1 MEDAEMASIHLRL
14 NGVIEAG
21 KNTKYGSELTFLV
34 KLIGR
39 IELLMNLPA
48 SKCSEG
54 HYLGSVVFER
64 KTIAQGI

>member
-1 MEDAEMASIHLRL
+1 MASIHLRL

-48 SKCSEG
+48 SNAPRDTTQS
-54 HYLGSVVFER
+54 R
-64 KTIAQGI
+64 I